1 MHLRI
6 FLKNAYIAASP
17 PPFPSLFSSPQP
29 KCRCASFPKGT
40 QEHICI
46 SAEGRRRGKGRGDS
60 FFCHKMLHY
69 LALLFV
75 VLPYTVL
82 IFGRA
87 ILSNLRFV
95 SFESRGLWGEEKEN
109 REILNKP
116 PATVQVLLL
125 SCVFHIGC
133 NSHSLVSSKLI

>member
-1 MHLRI
+1 
-6 FLKNAYIAASP
+6 
-17 PPFPSLFSSPQP
+17 
-29 KCRCASFPKGT
+29 
-40 QEHICI
+40 
-46 SAEGRRRGKGRGDS
+46 
-60 FFCHKMLHY
+60 MLHY
-69 LALLFV
+69 LVLLFV

-87 ILSNLRFV
+87 ILSNLEFV